1 MITTQNVL
9 RKYLYLI
16 VRKYWMAGQKISE
29 LAPIVSQ
36 GAGIVHCAAV
46 QVITGQLFVYSCPL
60 L

>member
-1 MITTQNVL
+1 
-9 RKYLYLI
+9 
-16 VRKYWMAGQKISE
+16 MAGQKISE